1 MRLSILTAGVLF
13 VNTLVK
19 AQESNI
25 ETDPESI
32 AVASSNEDDVEF
44 SLDEEE
50 DETPLDLISSK
61 QEGDVE
67 ELSNQSVYDD
77 FIDAQENFQKEE
89 EEEGLPLQEDQ
100 TTGHRKS
107 VNYTIDFSIFE
118 SKEGDGVQVPYEVK
132 FDTITHINYTFVNNE
147 DHNTTLIGLTGYV
160 IDAATQE
167 TVANLTQGRLNPV
180 LVQPGANISFS
191 QEFKLDIE
199 EGFYYISP
207 VIHAFIDGAD
217 QPMGV
222 SVPPK
227 AIDLLPGKMS
237 FFNASFLSIVMTCG
251 IMALSTYRSYQKAN
265 VNSGKNKPELK
276 KLAKTAKINKDEWVP
291 KEYKK

>member
-1 MRLSILTAGVLF
+1 M
-13 VNTLVK
+13 
-19 AQESNI
+19 
-25 ETDPESI
+25 
-32 AVASSNEDDVEF
+32 
-44 SLDEEE
+44 
-50 DETPLDLISSK
+50 
-61 QEGDVE
+61 
-67 ELSNQSVYDD
+67 
-77 FIDAQENFQKEE
+77 
-89 EEEGLPLQEDQ
+89 
-100 TTGHRKS
+100 
-107 VNYTIDFSIFE
+107 
-118 SKEGDGVQVPYEVK
+118 
-132 FDTITHINYTFVNNE
+132 
-147 DHNTTLIGLTGYV
+147 IGLTGYV
-160 IDAATQE
+160 IDPATQE